1 MLKKVLII
9 LTILISILNC
19 KNTIINK
26 NVNKIIIEDRT
37 HEYVGKEL
45 DKVEITDNTEINR
58 LINKIN
64 EYEEYIAKF
73 EGKYYI
79 IIEYE
84 NNERLRLRTNGINFE
99 IISELKH
106 KNIRYFKIK
115 NTINLLDYF
124 N

>member
-9 LTILISILNC
+9 LTIMISILNC
-19 KNTIINK
+19 KNAIINK

-99 IISELKH
+99 IISELKY
-106 KNIRYFKIK
+106 KNMRYFKIK
-115 NTINLLDYF
+115 NIINLLDYF

>member
-79 IIEYE
+79 VIEYE

>member
-9 LTILISILNC
+9 LTIMISILNC
-19 KNTIINK
+19 KNAIINK